1 MSARVTA
8 GDRLRRILA
17 VLPWVAERPGVTVG
31 EVTERFGIDRDDLL
45 ADLNVVFMVGVYP
58 YTPDALVDV
67 SIDEEDQI
75 EVRLG
80 EAFRRPLAL
89 TPAQNLAL
97 LAAGS
102 ALLTTPGT
110 DPDGPPGPAAWPSW
124 PARSG
129 PTPDA
134 ASASIW
140 AMQRPVGNG
149 SCWRRRWRLTTRC
162 GLRYYTLGRD
172 RAEERVG
179 RSLAVAQPGWA
190 LVPLGLLSLG

>member
-45 ADLNVVFMVGVYP
+45 ADLNVVFMVGVSP

-80 EAFRRPLAL
+80 EAFRRPLAC
-89 TPAQNLAL
+89 L
-97 LAAGS
+97 LYTS
-102 ALLTTPGT
+102 
-110 DPDGPPGPAAWPSW
+110 
-124 PARSG
+124 
-129 PTPDA
+129 
-134 ASASIW
+134 
-140 AMQRPVGNG
+140 
-149 SCWRRRWRLTTRC
+149 RC
-162 GLRYYTLGRD
+162 
-172 RAEERVG
+172 V
-179 RSLAVAQPGWA
+179 
-190 LVPLGLLSLG
+190 